1 VRLRAARPAGHDPD
15 AMTLA
20 GHLAEL
26 RRRLLIAVATVL
38 VAAVAGFALYAHLL
52 SFLQHP
58 YCTAFPHSCKFY
70 VTSPLSGLSL
80 RFKIATFGGL
90 VIGSPVILW
99 ELWRFITPGLK
110 HKERRYA
117 VSFVLAS
124 VVLFLLG
131 CSLAYFSFEHALIF
145 LRNIGGP
152 SLKPI
157 YDPNQYLSLMLLV
170 MFLYGI
176 TFIFPVLLVSLE
188 MAEVVSSA
196 TLLKHWRIAV
206 MVITVAAALFT
217 PTGDPISMLLLMIP
231 LIVFYFAAIF
241 VGRLLR
247 K

>member
-1 VRLRAARPAGHDPD
+1 VALRAARRAGHDPD

-20 GHLAEL
+20 GHIAEL
-26 RRRLLIAVATVL
+26 RRRLLIAVGAVL
-38 VAAVAGFALYAHLL
+38 VAAVAGFVLYAHLL
-52 SFLQHP
+52 AFLQHP

-70 VTSPLSGLSL
+70 ATSPLTGLSL

-90 VIGSPVILW
+90 IIASPVILW

-124 VVLFLLG
+124 VALFLLG

-188 MAEVVSSA
+188 LAEVVSSA
-196 TLLKHWRIAV
+196 ALLKHWRIAV
-206 MVITVAAALFT
+206 MVITMAAALFT
-217 PTGDPISMLLLMIP
+217 PTGDPLSMLLLMIP
-231 LIVFYFAAIF
+231 LIIFYFAAIF